1 MNEILTKLKFENRI
15 TRKKYFLIFIMKIYL
30 IALLIL
36 LIMYF
41 IPRQESFECINE
53 NKLDK
58 PKDIPLHSVNCN
70 KIPNYPNSLEPNTNI
85 IEYPE
90 VPFERL
96 AQKNGNYTFIIPEL
110 KYDGIYSRKIIDNK
124 CVWTTESNVPD
135 TYGTDS
141 FLHIPE
147 KSIKTISYPECSM
160 LDNYLS

>member
-41 IPRQESFECINE
+41 IPRQESFECINQ

-70 KIPNYPNSLEPNTNI
+70 KIPNYPNSL
-85 IEYPE
+85 
-90 VPFERL
+90 
-96 AQKNGNYTFIIPEL
+96 
-110 KYDGIYSRKIIDNK
+110 
-124 CVWTTESNVPD
+124 
-135 TYGTDS
+135 
-141 FLHIPE
+141 
-147 KSIKTISYPECSM
+147 
-160 LDNYLS
+160 